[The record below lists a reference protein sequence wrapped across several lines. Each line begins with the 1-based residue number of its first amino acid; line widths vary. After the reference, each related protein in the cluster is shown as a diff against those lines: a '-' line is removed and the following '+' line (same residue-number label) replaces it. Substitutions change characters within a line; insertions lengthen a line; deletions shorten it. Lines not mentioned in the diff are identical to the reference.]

1 MKQSVFVLCAATAS
15 ASWGEWDTSNYC
27 DFSQEEVA
35 QEKITSEFYYSSDQC
50 SYFCQTSDQERDD
63 ITYGTD
69 LCCDFEQWADGS
81 YDCTLYQ
88 VDPAGEATL
97 VNSFENDGSGDEFQS
112 MTFSSGEYNYTLQEY
127 VENVKESMIDS
138 GCDAT
143 CVDSILTADNSTFV
157 DVAAQCGCP
166 TYMLKYNKAQGALS
180 LLEGDVIPGE
190 SSDDEAEEQSFE
202 EDDES
207 SDDEDEE
214 QSSDDVEV
222 ELGDQTLMLQDAEA
236 PAATE
241 EAPAATEETTATAAP
256 EGEEAAAG
264 SKTPLYI
271 GGGVGLVALIGGIV
285 WWKKSGD
292 SENEGGDFEKILA

>member
-1 MKQSVFVLCAATAS
+1 
-15 ASWGEWDTSNYC
+15 
-27 DFSQEEVA
+27 
-35 QEKITSEFYYSSDQC
+35 
-50 SYFCQTSDQERDD
+50 
-63 ITYGTD
+63 
-69 LCCDFEQWADGS
+69 
-81 YDCTLYQ
+81 
-88 VDPAGEATL
+88 
-97 VNSFENDGSGDEFQS
+97 
-112 MTFSSGEYNYTLQEY
+112 MTFQSGEYNYTLQEY

-190 SSDDEAEEQSFE
+190 SSDDVAEEQSSE
-202 EDDES
+202 DDDES

-214 QSSDDVEV
+214 QSSDDEEV

-241 EAPAATEETTATAAP
+241 EAPATEAPAATEETTTTAAP
-256 EGEEAAAG
+256 EGEEAGAG

-285 WWKKSGD
+285 WWKKSSD